1 MASQTHLKKNILTPA
16 VTVIVGKN
24 KQKSTKKKTPVLPIS
39 YTIISVETQAIVPT
53 TASSSSSVLPTG
65 GDSKPSTNLKLP
77 PISLIE
83 LK

>member
-53 TASSSSSVLPTG
+53 TASSSSVLPTG